1 MFKKNSVFQFN
12 VLWPVCKCPF
22 SFIFNKIKA
31 FNCIP
36 CEVLFVLVNELSR
49 SKSAAQ
55 LASNA
60 SLSKQQYRLNNEK
73 RLIDDLLA
81 NYQVKFG
88 RPVNNRSEKVVVY
101 FGIFLIQL
109 IDLVLY
115 LSLPLSLFMP
125 YCFLIF
131 SNSNKRMNEIKS

>member
-1 MFKKNSVFQFN
+1 MFKTNSLFQFN
-12 VLWPVCKCPF
+12 LLWPMCEYSVF
-22 SFIFNKIKA
+22 SLIKHQKRWLNYFIIKFNLA
-31 FNCIP
+31 
-36 CEVLFVLVNELSR
+36 VLFMLVNELSR
-49 SKSAAQ
+49 SKSSAQ
-55 LASNA
+55 LATNT

-109 IDLVLY
+109 IDLVL
-115 LSLPLSLFMP
+115 SLF
-125 YCFLIF
+125 F
-131 SNSNKRMNEIKS
+131 SSSFEFVA